1 MARPGRFR
9 RGGGDS
15 GSDAPTTGRH
25 RVDLLDSS
33 TPGATTVAQEL
44 DETWYEPVPTRTPP
58 WWVRVFRSRAD
69 WDDSQEREDVVAD
82 PPDGLSGWRWP
93 GVAALVATGVAVA
106 VLAVVV
112 ASGGPLR
119 WRGGAGTAASP
130 SPSPSPSPF
139 TPTTYEAESGQ
150 NTLTGSATVIDYPGA
165 SGGRLVHDIGAW
177 GSAKGDG
184 ALRFNNVVV
193 PATGTY
199 VLTFFFANLN
209 NEPTRTV
216 VITASGPD
224 SIPLT
229 VAGTA
234 TCCGSQLVRV
244 TLVKGQNSITFSN
257 PGGHAPAI
265 DKIVIDRR

>member
-1 MARPGRFR
+1 M
-9 RGGGDS
+9 
-15 GSDAPTTGRH
+15 
-25 RVDLLDSS
+25 
-33 TPGATTVAQEL
+33 TTVAQEF
-44 DETWYEPVPTRTPP
+44 DETWYEPVPPRNPP
-58 WWVRVFRSRAD
+58 WWVRVFRSRAE
-69 WDDSQEREDVVAD
+69 WDGGPAGGDPGDPGGDVPG
-82 PPDGLSGWRWP
+82 PPEALSGWRWP
-93 GVAALVATGVAVA
+93 GVAALVATGVAVT

-119 WRGGAGTAASP
+119 WRAGAGAPTSP

-139 TPTTYEAESGQ
+139 TPLTYEAESGQ
-150 NTLTGSATVIDYPGA
+150 NTLTGSAMVIDYPGA
-165 SGGRLVHDIGAW
+165 SGGRLVQDIGAW

-234 TCCGSQLVRV
+234 TCCGSQLVRI

-265 DKIVIDRR
+265 DKIMIDMR